1 VNKIIQ
7 SLWIG
12 QRLSFMERLSIASFL
27 ANGHDYH
34 LYAYEDLEN
43 APAGI
48 VVKTADE
55 IIPRSLIFQYKN
67 YPSYAGFSN
76 FFRYKLLLSN
86 GGWWADTDV
95 ICLKHFG
102 FEEPYV
108 FASERIEGCEV
119 PTTARPGL
127 GQDRSR

>member
-1 VNKIIQ
+1 
-7 SLWIG
+7 
-12 QRLSFMERLSIASFL
+12 MERLSIASFL

-76 FFRYKLLLSN
+76 FFRYNSCSATADGGRTQMLS
-86 GGWWADTDV
+86 V
-95 ICLKHFG
+95 
-102 FEEPYV
+102 
-108 FASERIEGCEV
+108 
-119 PTTARPGL
+119 
-127 GQDRSR
+127 